1 MMKKALLTAAIAAA
15 AMNVSAVELDLDE
28 KYVIGN
34 VHYTS
39 YDVNDLDSTI
49 GFGVGVGAPL
59 DDVELI
65 GDTELF
71 VEAGYIYFGESSK
84 EISNGFVKIDTSLTA
99 SSIYGAAKL
108 RFEVQ
113 DDIYVYGKLG
123 LGYIMTEADA
133 SGGGF
138 SSSASDSEMK
148 LLYGAGAQYQYSDEI
163 SVGAEYVFHASDV
176 TTLTGVVT
184 YNF

>member
-1 MMKKALLTAAIAAA
+1 MMKKALLTAAIAAT

-34 VHYTS
+34 VHYTT
-39 YDVNDLDSTI
+39 YDVNDYDSVI

-65 GDTELF
+65 DDTELF
-71 VEAGYIYFGESSK
+71 VEAGYIYFGKVED
-84 EISNGFVKIDTSLTA
+84 EIGTTDVTLSA

-108 RFEVQ
+108 RFEVE
-113 DDIYVYGKLG
+113 DEIYVYGKLG
-123 LGYIMTEADA
+123 LGYITSEAEAKNAFINA
-133 SGGGF
+133 SN
-138 SSSASDSEMK
+138 SESEMK